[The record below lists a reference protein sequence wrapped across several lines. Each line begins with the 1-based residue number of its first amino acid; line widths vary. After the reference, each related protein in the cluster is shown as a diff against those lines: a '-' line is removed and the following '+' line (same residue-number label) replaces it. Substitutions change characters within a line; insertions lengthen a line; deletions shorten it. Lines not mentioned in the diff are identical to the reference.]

1 MITRR
6 RFLSACSALLLCASA
21 EAAPSFPKRIDTTFA
36 AYIGSVR
43 IGEGR
48 DRFEHDGK
56 TYRIS
61 SESKTVGVAS
71 IYRYSINREVTGR
84 LTPAGLRP
92 ETYTET
98 RNGKLKRKVTFDW
111 EARQA
116 TLFDGENTQVVP
128 LPDRTWDTTSFGYN
142 FAFLRMSSGEIEVNL
157 TDGRRISPNR
167 YAVVGREQLDTELG
181 KLDTLHVRKVQ
192 RPDDP
197 RSFEVWVATE
207 RNYAPVRIRYTEKD
221 GTVFDSVATSLS
233 FSSD

>member
-1 MITRR
+1 VIGRR
-6 RFLSACSALLLCASA
+6 AFLAACGALLLCPAA
-21 EAAPSFPKRIDTTFA
+21 HAAPRFPKRIEATFA
-36 AYIGSVR
+36 VYVGSLR

-56 TYRIS
+56 TYRIA
-61 SESKTVGVAS
+61 SESKTVGIAA
-71 IYRYSINREVTGR
+71 IYRYAINREVTGR
-84 LTPAGLRP
+84 LTATGLRP
-92 ETYTET
+92 ESYTET

-111 EARQA
+111 DAKQA
-116 TLFDGENTQVVP
+116 TLFDGEKTQVVA

-142 FAFLRMSSGEIEVNL
+142 FAFLRVNSGEIEANL

-167 YAVVGREQLDTELG
+167 YAVVGREQLQTELG
-181 KLDTLHVRKVQ
+181 TLDTLHVKKVQ

-221 GTVFDSVATSLS
+221 GTVFDSVATALS
-233 FSSD
+233 FSAD